1 MARSWPF
8 LPWRPEPPTPAPTEL
23 GRRAERA
30 AARYLQRRGLRL
42 IARNYRTRVGEI
54 DLVMTDGSELVF
66 IEVRFRSRA
75 DFGDGAE
82 TIDQKKQQ
90 RIARAARHYLLHRTS
105 DETPCRFDVVS
116 VSRTNYLLRFEWIQD
131 AFTP

>member
-8 LPWRPEPPTPAPTEL
+8 LPWRRDPPTRAEL

-42 IARNYRTRVGEI
+42 TAQNYRTRVGEI
-54 DLVMTDGSELVF
+54 DLIMTDGSELVF
-66 IEVRFRSRA
+66 IEVRYRSRA
-75 DFGDGAE
+75 DFGDGAASV
-82 TIDQKKQQ
+82 DLKKQQ
-90 RIARAARHYLLHRTS
+90 RLARAARHYLMRWSS